1 MTFAFSVV
9 QDPPPSTALNIKRTS
24 MYYLFAWLCCQKTIV
39 FFTDT
44 HCSLYQSTVQLVAL
58 ETSNDTHPAHKTK
71 FMNLPSSLKMAIS
84 SEEQMCYFTWYLRIP
99 VLVGGWTPH
108 ILEYRS
114 GCSTE
119 PHSSPHP
126 NTTPWPTKTT
136 PGRGRGEG
144 GNVESVIV

>member
-1 MTFAFSVV
+1 MTFTFSAAL
-9 QDPPPSTALNIKRTS
+9 DPLLSTALDIKRTS
-24 MYYLFAWLCCQKTIV
+24 LCYLITWLYHWTIT
-39 FFTDT
+39 FCTDI
-44 HCSLYQSTVQLVAL
+44 HCSLCQRAVQLVAL
-58 ETSNDTHPAHKTK
+58 ETLNNTHPAHKTK
-71 FMNLPSSLKMAIS
+71 FMNPPSSPKMAIS
-84 SEEQMCYFTWYLRIP
+84 TKEQMCYFTWYLRIP
-99 VLVGGWTPH
+99 VLVGGSTPH
-108 ILEYRS
+108 ILKYRS